1 MNSLTRKKNGGATEV
16 RALHRHVSFHVLLK
30 FGRVWVVSKRNI
42 NSFMFAQI
50 PLINLNGLKRLQSHI
65 RTYIH
70 RHAAPRKTRL
80 EAIWNVTLIIST
92 ASKLCIMFIHLLPGH
107 SKFIQHRVAQCSS
120 TSGFIPPGNA
130 LCAGSWPRRST
141 SITAHKLK

>member
-1 MNSLTRKKNGGATEV
+1 M
-16 RALHRHVSFHVLLK
+16 
-30 FGRVWVVSKRNI
+30 VSKRNI

-80 EAIWNVTLIIST
+80 ESN
-92 ASKLCIMFIHLLPGH
+92 
-107 SKFIQHRVAQCSS
+107 
-120 TSGFIPPGNA
+120 
-130 LCAGSWPRRST
+130 
-141 SITAHKLK
+141 LKCNSNNIDSE